1 MRIVINLLLFVLP
14 FVLYFIWLHLKEKS
28 PFLKEHWDRQP
39 VVWLGLFGL
48 VLGGGY
54 FLYHLAYQVRDPN
67 VIYRPARVENGVFF
81 PAQMERR
88 PPPAPSSPTP
98 SSR

>member
-1 MRIVINLLLFVLP
+1 MRIAINLALFVLP
-14 FVLYFIWLHLKEKS
+14 FVLYFFWLHLKEKS

-54 FLYHLAYQVRDPN
+54 FLYHIAYQVRDTN
-67 VIYRPARVENGVFF
+67 VIYVPARVENGVFQ
-81 PAQMERR
+81 PARMERR
-88 PPPAPSSPTP
+88 LPPPPSQ
-98 SSR
+98 

>member
-1 MRIVINLLLFVLP
+1 MRIVLNLALFVLP
-14 FVLYFIWLHLKEKS
+14 FVLYIGWLHLKEKS

-39 VVWLGLFGL
+39 VIWLGLFGI

-67 VIYRPARVENGVFF
+67 VIYRPARVENGVYH

-88 PPPAPSSPTP
+88 GDTAP
-98 SSR
+98 R

>member
-14 FVLYFIWLHLKEKS
+14 FLLYFIWLHVKEKS

-67 VIYRPARVENGVFF
+67 VIYRPARVENGVYF

-88 PPPAPSSPTP
+88 PPPAAPSPAPP
-98 SSR
+98 SR